1 MNKMQINGINA
12 VISFDADINLFRGE
26 FVGLN
31 GYADFYASDVAGL
44 KKEGEI
50 SLKVFLEACEADGVN
65 PYKQYSGKLITRISP
80 DLHALAA
87 ETAKA
92 QKVSLNALI
101 ERAIQHEIA
110 A

>member
-1 MNKMQINGINA
+1 MNKMQINDINA
-12 VISFDADINLFRGE
+12 VISYDPDINLFRGE

-31 GYADFYASDVAGL
+31 GYADFYAADVDGL
-44 KKEGEI
+44 KKEGAL
-50 SLKVFLEACEADGVN
+50 SLKVFLEACEADKVN
-65 PYKQYSGKLITRISP
+65 PYKHYSGKLITRINP

-92 QKVSLNALI
+92 EGVSLNALI

>member
-1 MNKMQINGINA
+1 MNKLNINGINA

-31 GYADFYASDVAGL
+31 GYADFYAADVVGL
-44 KKEGEI
+44 KNEGAI
-50 SLKVFLEACEADGVN
+50 SLKVFLEACKADNVT

>member
-12 VISFDADINLFRGE
+12 VISFDEEINLFRGE

-31 GYADFYASDVAGL
+31 GYADFYAADVEGL
-44 KKEGEI
+44 KKEGEL
-50 SLKVFLEACEADGVN
+50 SLKVFLEACAADNVN
-65 PYKQYSGKLITRISP
+65 PYKHYSGKLITRIAP

-92 QKVSLNALI
+92 QGVSLNALI
-101 ERAIQHEIA
+101 ERAIQHELNA
-110 A
+110 

>member
-1 MNKMQINGINA
+1 MNKMQISGINA
-12 VISFDADINLFRGE
+12 VISFNADINLFRGE

-87 ETAKA
+87 ETSKA
-92 QKVSLNALI
+92 QKVSLNTLI

>member
-1 MNKMQINGINA
+1 MNKLNINGINA
-12 VISFDADINLFRGE
+12 VISFDADMNLFRGE

-31 GYADFYASDVAGL
+31 GYADFYAADVAGL

-50 SLKVFLEACEADGVN
+50 SLKVFLEACKADGIE

-101 ERAIQHEIA
+101 ERAIQHEVTA
-110 A
+110 

>member
-1 MNKMQINGINA
+1 MNKLNINGINA
-12 VISFDADINLFRGE
+12 VISFDAGINLFRGE

-31 GYADFYASDVAGL
+31 GYADFYAADVAGL

-50 SLKVFLEACEADGVN
+50 SLKVFLEACKADGVT
-65 PYKQYSGKLITRISP
+65 PYKHYSGKLITRISP

-87 ETAKA
+87 KTAKA

-101 ERAIQHEIA
+101 ERAIRHEVA

>member
-1 MNKMQINGINA
+1 MNKLNINGINA
-12 VISFDADINLFRGE
+12 VISFDADINLSRGE

-31 GYADFYASDVAGL
+31 GYADFYAADVAGL
-44 KKEGEI
+44 KKEGDI
-50 SLKVFLEACEADGVN
+50 SLKIFLVTCEADGVN

-101 ERAIQHEIA
+101 ERAIQHEIVA
-110 A
+110 